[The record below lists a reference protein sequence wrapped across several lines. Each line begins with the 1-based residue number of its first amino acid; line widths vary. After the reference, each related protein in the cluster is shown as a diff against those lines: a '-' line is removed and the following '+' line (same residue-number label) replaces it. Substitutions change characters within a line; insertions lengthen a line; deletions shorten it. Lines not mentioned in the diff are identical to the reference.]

1 MLCLQSMLPVLSL
14 ESSFSLFHDELRM
27 CNTAA
32 PRMDAFTAIEYLNL
46 ASCAVLRIAKL
57 KQGVRRL
64 KLRSESP
71 SPAIPATMLDCLPLK
86 PVWASRG

>member
-32 PRMDAFTAIEYLNL
+32 PRIDAFTAIEYLNL
-46 ASCAVLRIAKL
+46 ASCAENRKAKTGCATPEATLR
-57 KQGVRRL
+57 V
-64 KLRSESP
+64 
-71 SPAIPATMLDCLPLK
+71 PL
-86 PVWASRG
+86 ASDPCYNA